1 MHGSKHTGQNSLFVD
16 VSFSNGT
23 LCACLSGPRVGDKEA
38 TLVANA
44 VNSKLKKYGKRVQS
58 LLLDMT
64 AVDFISS
71 LGLGMCIDVRNNAD
85 EVHAETTIV
94 GLSCHLEELFDIMKL
109 GTLFNIRSRQGD
121 ASKAA

>member
-1 MHGSKHTGQNSLFVD
+1 M
-16 VSFSNGT
+16 
-23 LCACLSGPRVGDKEA
+23 GDREA
-38 TLVANA
+38 SLVANA
-44 VNSKLKKYGKRVQS
+44 VNNKLKQYGKRVQS

-64 AVDFISS
+64 AVDFITS

-85 EVHAETTIV
+85 EVDAETTIV